1 MSTENTTRI
10 AELLSQLFLNA
21 AEQQPDVMTSER
33 VDSVVNKALQDR
45 LPHGDVVTAQ
55 DVHELVR
62 REVSDSDALDEDEI
76 RDIIQ
81 GEIEDAV
88 DSNVES
94 ALEDRLPYG
103 ELICAEDFDDY
114 LRDSDRM
121 SDFVTEDT
129 VTELCMELISDHTMF
144 AETTMEVVDELRRDL
159 KTDISDAI
167 VDIHAYYDGRRLSSR
182 VRAFVKRVFTL
193 TKTGLFDIT
202 AYRISFNK
210 NG

>member
-62 REVSDSDALDEDEI
+62 REVSDSDTLDEDEI

-94 ALEDRLPYG
+94 AIEDRLPYG
-103 ELICAEDFDDY
+103 ELICAEDF
-114 LRDSDRM
+114 
-121 SDFVTEDT
+121 
-129 VTELCMELISDHTMF
+129 TMF
-144 AETTMEVVDELRRDL
+144 AETTMEVVDEVRRDL

-182 VRAFVKRVFTL
+182 VRAFVKHVFTL
-193 TKTGLFDIT
+193 TKTGLLDIT
-202 AYRISFNK
+202 AYRLSVNK